1 MKKLK
6 DLPEKNHGYLYGT
19 VRLLSYWGYFFL
31 LAVFYLLLSYFP
43 IKLGFFWILFYAFF
57 IVILPYAFI
66 FAGIKNPFI
75 TGISNLSTV
84 VLFWYS
90 GRSCQFCGIVFIA
103 GLLPALAIHNLFMSI
118 GHYLYQRPAKDEQ
131 VSTNK
136 TSFGTLVIL
145 LLVSFLLVSLCFS
158 W

>member
-1 MKKLK
+1 MKKFK
-6 DLPEKNHGYLYGT
+6 DLPEKNGGYLYGT

-31 LAVFYLLLSYFP
+31 LTVFYFLLIVLSVD
-43 IKLGFFWILFYAFF
+43 LGFFWTLFCAFF

-75 TGISNLSTV
+75 TCTSNLSTV

-90 GRSCQFCGIVFIA
+90 GRSCQFCGIVLIA

-131 VSTNK
+131 VSQTR
-136 TSFGTLVIL
+136 L
-145 LLVSFLLVSLCFS
+145 LLEH